1 RLIRRALV
9 DADVVVDVNGQ
20 LAAPDVAG
28 VCVFNAHR
36 PILNVVDPTLT
47 EGACVNH
54 AAVVDQKPLVVVCVQ
69 QPAHLQL
76 FDIVGASGGLS
87 AGFGA
92 GKRGQQHGGKDR
104 YDRYHH

>member
-1 RLIRRALV
+1 AIGVDHGVTHQGVHRDAAQPGAVLCHRLIRRALV

-76 FDIVGASGGLS
+76 FDI
-87 AGFGA
+87 
-92 GKRGQQHGGKDR
+92 
-104 YDRYHH
+104 